1 MSIAAPNPD
10 PTDTTIATDRMRLG
24 YAVMGAAALLFGI
37 WVIWLAGF
45 ALGWPI
51 SDLGI
56 APRQPSGLI
65 GILTA
70 PLVHGSFAHLVSNT
84 FPLGLLTALALYA
97 YPLATRRALPAIWLL
112 SGLAVWVFARPSFHV
127 GISGIVH
134 GLMFFLFFIGLM
146 RRDRLAVAITLVV
159 FFLYGGMVMSVLPRE
174 QGVSFEYHAA
184 GAFVGLI
191 CAIVLRKIDPAP
203 PRKRYDWED
212 EIDEEEPLDDEFELP
227 RPRDVPV
234 LWERDIE
241 EDAGKNRGE
250 GQVIVLRPRRTL
262 H

>member
-1 MSIAAPNPD
+1 MSLAAPNPD

-24 YAVMGAAALLFGI
+24 YAVMGASALLFGI
-37 WVIWLAGF
+37 WVIWLAGY
-45 ALGWPI
+45 ALGWPV

-84 FPLGLLTALALYA
+84 MPLGLLTALALYA

-112 SGLAVWVFARPSFHV
+112 SGLLVWVFARPSFHV

-134 GLMFFLFFIGLM
+134 GLMFFLFVIGLM

-184 GAFVGLI
+184 GALIGLI
-191 CAIVLRKIDPAP
+191 AAIVLRKTDPAP
-203 PRKRYDWED
+203 ARKRYDWED
-212 EIDEEEPLDDEFELP
+212 ESDDDEIIDDELELP
-227 RPRDVPV
+227 SPSDVPV
-234 LWERDIE
+234 LWERDDEPQRDGKVIE
-241 EDAGKNRGE
+241 F
-250 GQVIVLRPRRTL
+250 RPRRTL

>member
-1 MSIAAPNPD
+1 MSLAAPNPD
-10 PTDTTIATDRMRLG
+10 PTDITIANDRMRLG
-24 YAVMGAAALLFGI
+24 YAVIGAAALLFGI
-37 WVIWLAGF
+37 WVIWLAGY

-84 FPLGLLTALALYA
+84 LPLGLLTALALYA

-112 SGLAVWVFARPSFHV
+112 SGLLVWVFARPSFHV

-134 GLMFFLFFIGLM
+134 GLMFFLFVIGLL

-184 GAFVGLI
+184 GALIGLI
-191 CAIVLRKIDPAP
+191 AAILLRKTDPAP
-203 PRKRYDWED
+203 ARKRYDWED
-212 EIDEEEPLDDEFELP
+212 ETDDDAIIDDELELP
-227 RPRDVPV
+227 SPRDVPV
-234 LWERDIE
+234 LWEHDAEPQRDGKVIE
-241 EDAGKNRGE
+241 F
-250 GQVIVLRPRRTL
+250 RPRRTL